1 MDRLRHRYAPL
12 KSNQNT
18 SNYEAPSSPGTSS
31 PFLHHRS
38 GSASNARK
46 PQNTKAAAQ
55 RLAQV
60 MSNQTAGDDEEEE
73 EEDLL
78 YESASVNL
86 LAGVGL
92 AGGRSTRNPS
102 PMSVRPSTEQSASIR
117 SAPRRPSPTRSSL
130 EQPSSG
136 RSTSATRSS
145 QQSSVDQTP
154 SARSSSATRSSQL
167 SSVEQPIA
175 ARSSSATRSSQ
186 LSSVEQPSSARS
198 TSTIRSSQ
206 LSSSVEQPPSARS
219 SQAARSVQSTNSIEP
234 VQPLSARSTSASR
247 PNLGVKAVPLVPSS
261 VSISLR
267 TGVSQTPEL
276 QSDSRKDKRLS
287 LDLGTYKHKEPA
299 ARTASSALHDELD
312 LLHEENESLLEKLRL
327 AEEHFEEAEARSRQL
342 EKQVANIGEGVSLD
356 ARLLSR
362 KEAALQQREA
372 ALKVATQSFSGG
384 GKCDEVEAL
393 RAEAENARDE
403 VASVFEKLNQAEC
416 SVKSLRN
423 MMKRMILTQEEMEEI
438 VLKRCWLARYWGLC
452 VDHGIQSDIAAAKYE
467 YWSSFAPLPLE
478 IVLEAG
484 QNAKD
489 EKSLVYDDT
498 EERDKLRLDVE
509 LSSEGCVE
517 SMLLVDRGLRELTS
531 LKVEE
536 AITLS
541 MAQKRRPSALKSSA
555 TDDLK
560 LPNEGQ
566 EFAETFQLSEEESED
581 VQFKQAWLLYFWR
594 RAKNHGLEEDIA
606 EERLN
611 FWINQGDQP
620 LDSQD
625 SVNVERGL
633 LELKKL
639 GIEVQ
644 LWQASRKVI
653 DPETTS
659 KMLKDNDF

>member
-1 MDRLRHRYAPL
+1 MDRMRHRYAPL

-31 PFLHHRS
+31 PFLHHNTRS
-38 GSASNARK
+38 GSSNARK

-55 RLAQV
+55 RLAQTV
-60 MSNQTAGDDEEEE
+60 R
-73 EEDLL
+73 
-78 YESASVNL
+78 AS
-86 LAGVGL
+86 
-92 AGGRSTRNPS
+92 
-102 PMSVRPSTEQSASIR
+102 MEQSASAVR

-130 EQPSSG
+130 EQPSSA
-136 RSTSATRSS
+136 RSTSATRAS
-145 QQSSVDQTP
+145 QQSSVDQP
-154 SARSSSATRSSQL
+154 RSSSATRASQLSSVDQPRSSSATRASQLSSVDQPRSSSATRSSQL
-167 SSVEQPIA
+167 SSVEHTSP
-175 ARSSSATRSSQ
+175 ARSTSTIRSSQ
-186 LSSVEQPSSARS
+186 LSSSVEQPSPARS

-206 LSSSVEQPPSARS
+206 LSSSVEQPPSVYS
-219 SQAARSVQSTNSIEP
+219 SQAARSLQSTNSVEP
-234 VQPLSARSTSASR
+234 VQPLSARSSHLNTVEQPRSTSTSR

-287 LDLGTYKHKEPA
+287 LDLGTFKHKEPV
-299 ARTASSALHDELD
+299 ARTASSALQDELD

-327 AEEHFEEAEARSRQL
+327 AEERFEEAEARSRQL
-342 EKQVANIGEGVSLD
+342 EKQVANLGEGVSLD

-372 ALKVATQSFSGG
+372 ALKVATQSFGGG
-384 GKCDEVEAL
+384 GKCEEVDAL
-393 RAEAENARDE
+393 RAEAENAKDE
-403 VASVFEKLNQAEC
+403 AASVFEKLNQAEC

-498 EERDKLRLDVE
+498 DEREKLRLDVE

-517 SMLLVDRGLRELTS
+517 SMLLVDRGLRELAS
-531 LKVEE
+531 LKIEE

-555 TDDLK
+555 SDDLK
-560 LPNEGQ
+560 LPNEAQ

-581 VQFKQAWLLYFWR
+581 VHFKQAWLLYFWR
-594 RAKNHGLEEDIA
+594 RAKNHGLEEDIT

-633 LELKKL
+633 LELRKL